1 MSEHLSVLNKAA
13 QAEKHLDPF
22 PYAVIRNALP
32 DDIFAGLS
40 AAYPRIET
48 IAGSGV
54 LKNNTLYLKSA
65 REVVDDPVY
74 PAPWRAFFAYHCSR
88 AFYLESLNFWREELR
103 ATHAAVEH
111 THGKNFDDFTCG
123 MRRLG
128 DRDNPENRAEDIQL
142 DCQFGVNSPVEHV
155 TSVRGPHVDTRYKLF
170 AAILYFRTDGDDSS
184 GGDLE
189 FYRYRDPALR
199 FRPGEPIDAGFVNR
213 CPARALNRIEPAY
226 VEKVTTFNYEPN
238 TLVMWLNTPQS
249 IHGVSPR
256 ARTRWPRR
264 YVNFLGES
272 YGGKQDGFFA
282 TKRQR
287 GLRDLLARPH
297 FVTRRRGTG

>member
-1 MSEHLSVLNKAA
+1 MAENSSVLNKAA

-22 PYAVIRNALP
+22 PYAVIRNALR
-32 DDIFAGLS
+32 DDLFEALS
-40 AAYPRIET
+40 DSYPRIET
-48 IAGSGV
+48 IAGPGT

-74 PAPWRAFFAYHCSR
+74 PERWRAFFAYHCSR
-88 AFYLESLNFWREELR
+88 AFYLESLEFWRSELNC
-103 ATHAAVEH
+103 THPWIEQ
-111 THGKNFDDFTCG
+111 THGKRLDDFTCG

-128 DRDNPENRAEDIQL
+128 ERDNPENRAEDIQL
-142 DCQFGVNSPVEHV
+142 DCQFGVNSPVAQV

-170 AAILYFRTDGDDSS
+170 AAILYFRTDGDDST

-189 FYRYRDPALR
+189 FYRYRDPALH
-199 FRPGEPIDAGFVNR
+199 FRPGEPVDADFVKKS
-213 CPARALNRIEPAY
+213 PASALNRIKPEY
-226 VEKVTTFNYEPN
+226 VEKVTTLRYEPN

-256 ARTRWPRR
+256 ACTRWPRR

-272 YGGKQDGFFA
+272 YVGKRDGFFA
-282 TKRQR
+282 TKRKR
-287 GLRDLLARPH
+287 GLKALLARA
-297 FVTRRRGTG
+297 

>member
-1 MSEHLSVLNKAA
+1 MSERLSVLSNAA

-32 DDIFAGLS
+32 AELFAQLS

-48 IAGSGV
+48 IAGGGA
-54 LKNNTLYLKSA
+54 LKNNTLYLRSA
-65 REVVDDPVY
+65 REVVNDAVY
-74 PAPWRAFFAYHCSR
+74 PTLWQTFFAHHCSR
-88 AFYLESLNFWREELR
+88 AFFLESLDFWREQLR
-103 ATHAAVEH
+103 TTHADIEH
-111 THGKNFDDFTCG
+111 THGKRFDDFTCG
-123 MRRLG
+123 MRHLG
-128 DRDNPENRAEDIQL
+128 DRDNPENRNEDIQL
-142 DCQFGVNSPVEHV
+142 DCQFGVNSPVDRI

-170 AAILYFRTDGDDSS
+170 AAILYFRAEGDDSS

-199 FRPGEPIDAGFVNR
+199 FRPGAPIDVGFVNN
-213 CPARALNRIEPAY
+213 CPARALNRIRPMY
-226 VEKVTTFNYEPN
+226 VEKVRTFTYEPN

-256 ARTRWPRR
+256 ACTHWPRR

-272 YGGKQDGFFA
+272 YGGIQDGFFA
-282 TKRQR
+282 TKRRR
-287 GLRDLLARPH
+287 GLRALLARPQ
-297 FVTRRRGTG
+297 FVTARRGTA